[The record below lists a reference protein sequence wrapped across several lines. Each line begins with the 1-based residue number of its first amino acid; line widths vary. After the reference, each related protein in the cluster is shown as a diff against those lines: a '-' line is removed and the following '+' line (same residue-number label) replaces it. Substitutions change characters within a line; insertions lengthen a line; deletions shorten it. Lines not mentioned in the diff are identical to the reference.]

1 MLYIMVTMQ
10 QIYPYKEEEMQ
21 ICISISK
28 GGLNFAM
35 DLEWTI

>member
-21 ICISISK
+21 ICISISN
-28 GGLNFAM
+28 GGLNFEIYI
-35 DLEWTI
+35 EWTI